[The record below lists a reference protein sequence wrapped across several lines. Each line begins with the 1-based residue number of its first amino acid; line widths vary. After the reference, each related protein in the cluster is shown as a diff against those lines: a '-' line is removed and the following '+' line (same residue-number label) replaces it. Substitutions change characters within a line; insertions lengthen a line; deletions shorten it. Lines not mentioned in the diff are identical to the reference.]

1 MVSTIET
8 DNQILLEK
16 EALIKDQLISKCLCH
31 LFDQNANKIFLRIS
45 ALASKEVES
54 KITKALYSFNHLQN
68 NLTRDFLISF

>member
-1 MVSTIET
+1 MMF
-8 DNQILLEK
+8 K
-16 EALIKDQLISKCLCH
+16 ENFQFLIKDQLISKCLCH
-31 LFDQNANKIFLRIS
+31 LFDQNTNKIFLRIS